1 MRFTC
6 TIIVTEGVQGQCLTV
21 SNSIVEFAIVSLWLC
36 CMIVQ
41 ARPSS
46 GRRQHRE
53 RGEEAEEDRARPR
66 DRDVD
71 RIRDADR

>member
-1 MRFTC
+1 MSDGVIRT
-6 TIIVTEGVQGQCLTV
+6 TIQC
-21 SNSIVEFAIVSLWLC
+21 AIVSLWLC

-53 RGEEAEEDRARPR
+53 RGDEAEEDRARPR

-71 RIRDADR
+71 RVRDADR